1 MICGHSTF
9 CASAAFANEHAAII
23 AVHEAGA
30 IRPTSELL
38 DDGVSSKWET
48 SVRLVRSPLLGGR
61 RMAAMGWPG
70 VQRFLNGVT

>member
-1 MICGHSTF
+1 M
-9 CASAAFANEHAAII
+9 APDPAII

-38 DDGVSSKWET
+38 DDGADGL

-61 RMAAMGWPG
+61 AMAGMGWPG